1 MGSTPNGGKRGRGK
15 GGLGSRDD
23 EWKWK
28 CESERRLETGFLE
41 GAGRASESKQAS
53 ACATTKRVTGRCVHS
68 LVGRDASLLLLLI
81 SRPPFDRHQCCAQ
94 NKQNKTKQS
103 SRSSK
108 KKKKKT
114 IVLLFHL
121 LSVGHLGRCRPLG
134 LIIRRARHVEID
146 SRQSVCVRTLQ
157 RSFRH
162 PNDLLPPCC

>member
-1 MGSTPNGGKRGRGK
+1 MTENRCKDSGGASKGFEIARVQMGSTPNGGKRGRGK

-108 KKKKKT
+108 KKKKKNNRSSFSLT
-114 IVLLFHL
+114 FCWPSGP
-121 LSVGHLGRCRPLG
+121 LSPAG
-134 LIIRRARHVEID
+134 AY
-146 SRQSVCVRTLQ
+146 
-157 RSFRH
+157 H
-162 PNDLLPPCC
+162 PACSTC